1 MNFPLRQSVL
11 LILWMTTLFVSAQEP
26 PPGGQA
32 PNQAY
37 LRYVCAAPG
46 DEQPKLFGEWPQFK
60 PGLRLVLEG
69 GAAGSQGLS
78 SDLLPLS
85 SGGYQPVA
93 PGAARIIIVEIPADP
108 TPVPQKK
115 VRGSVNFQP
124 KAGSFYTLLIRGEG
138 SSLNLE
144 LIEDEPAVLKPA
156 KPNEEPPPP
165 RRSLRCWVLE
175 PAIRVRISCPQAAL
189 NLEAGSE
196 KPGRA
201 ENLKKGLWALDIQGE
216 WKGQAFNTT
225 VELDLEVPGNWSMF
239 FMRDI
244 YGRVAPTLLKDA
256 SLD

>member
-1 MNFPLRQSVL
+1 MKRFLALGAMVVACGMVL
-11 LILWMTTLFVSAQEP
+11 CFSGGAQTTAEKTSP
-26 PPGGQA
+26 
-32 PNQAY
+32 QAY
-37 LRYVCAAPG
+37 LRYLCAAPG

-60 PGLRLVLEG
+60 PRLRLALEG
-69 GAAGSQGLS
+69 GGAGPLVLAP
-78 SDLLPLS
+78 DLLPLS

-93 PGAARIIIVEIPADP
+93 PGAARIIVAEIPPDP
-108 TPVPQKK
+108 TAKTPSK
-115 VRGSVNFQP
+115 VRGSENFQP

-175 PAIRVRISCPQAAL
+175 PAIRVRISCPQAGL

-201 ENLKKGLWALDIQGE
+201 ENLKTGLWTLDIQGE
-216 WKGQAFNTT
+216 RKGQPFNTT
-225 VELDLEVPGNWSMF
+225 VELGLEAPGNWSMF

-256 SLD
+256 ALD